1 MNAHLV
7 GRVVAVMRVP
17 HLAKEEL
24 NGVEPLVQNQVSYP
38 CQDLLVLVLGVVVRD
53 TDQAPCLV
61 LRVIDVR
68 LDGRHGSME
77 QSN

>member
-24 NGVEPLVQNQVSYP
+24 NGVEPFVQNQVSYP
-38 CQDLLVLVLGVVVRD
+38 CQDLLVLVFAGVIGD
-53 TDQAPCLV
+53 KDQAPCHV
-61 LRVIDVR
+61 LFVCGVT
-68 LDGRHGSME
+68 LDG
-77 QSN
+77 